1 MTKSEDEVVARCE
14 TVMSTTMAE
23 FDLYHDQKREDFEK
37 VTKDYLNGEI
47 QFYEK
52 GGLVHWKI
60 QILKF
65 IVRYTRS

>member
-37 VTKDYLNGEI
+37 VTKDYLDGEI

-52 GGLVHWKI
+52 VD
-60 QILKF
+60 
-65 IVRYTRS
+65 